1 MKIRN
6 RTADVVELRCHICQD
21 FLKMIA
27 VDNWRVLLYP
37 FVQKAVTGPFK
48 DNYVEQYK
56 VMRQKGIEN
65 YSFDDMDVP
74 FIVNIIHF
82 GPKIATLT
90 KGTDIALKNIKEDRH
105 ATNHSSENES
115 EEELYLRAL
124 VSLRDLQSFLHT
136 VDLNETTIP
145 DEKRAQF
152 VQRYSKAI
160 ADLKLEIY
168 NDCIEM
174 FQIKKDIQLIL
185 SSNNQGDAF
194 FKMYQSYTEKALL
207 SVENRTQLSRFTVEA
222 SNAGIKNAHGYA
234 AIYYQCIQNDFD
246 EATHRYEMML
256 ESVEKLSNY
265 EAHQLIDFVNHTYM
279 TGRKPTKRMAQFIKM
294 VKSQGFDIEETPDGV
309 IWSKIN

>member
-27 VDNWRVLLYP
+27 VDNWRELLYP
-37 FVQKAVTGPFK
+37 FVQKAVTGSFK
-48 DNYVEQYK
+48 DNYIEQYK

-74 FIVNIIHF
+74 FIVNIMRF
-82 GPKIATLT
+82 GPKIATIT
-90 KGTDIALKNIKEDRH
+90 KWTDIALKNIKEDRH
-105 ATNHSSENES
+105 VTNHSSENEP

-136 VDLNETTIP
+136 VDLNETSIP
-145 DEKRAQF
+145 DEKRADF
-152 VQRYSKAI
+152 VQRHSKAI

-185 SSNNQGDAF
+185 SSDKQSDAF
-194 FKMYQSYTEKALL
+194 MRMHQSYNEKALL
-207 SVENRTQLSRFTVEA
+207 SDENRTQLWRFIIEA
-222 SNAGIKNAHGYA
+222 SNAGIKSAHGYA
-234 AIYYQCIQNDFD
+234 AIYYLNDLE
-246 EATHRYEMML
+246 EATRRYEMMIDGAD
-256 ESVEKLSNY
+256 KLSAH
-265 EAHQLIDFVNHTYM
+265 EAHQLIDFVNHAYM
-279 TGRKPTKRMAQFIKM
+279 TGKNPTERMERFVKM
-294 VKSQGFDIEETPDGV
+294 VKDQGFCIEVTPDGV
-309 IWSKIN
+309 VWNKE